1 MYDEE
6 LMIIFLSKNTAIT
19 NIKREKVIV
28 QISKKSP
35 SGEYVEHSI
44 LLYNFNA
51 IMCPVVSCFLKIIF
65 TVVPLLGKIIE
76 LSVSK
81 NTF

>member
-6 LMIIFLSKNTAIT
+6 LMIIFLSKNTTIT

-35 SGEYVEHSI
+35 SGEYI
-44 LLYNFNA
+44 
-51 IMCPVVSCFLKIIF
+51 
-65 TVVPLLGKIIE
+65 
-76 LSVSK
+76 
-81 NTF
+81 